1 MAPHCAFRNSEAKP
15 TDKAPQSS
23 VRASVGRGR
32 LPEPLSPRLQTRDQD
47 PHVLYRESNET
58 KSGEQPVCTESTI
71 PVLSLVNKG
80 AERWPCGFSTSP
92 NRNTQ
97 KESSLVVQ
105 WVKDLILSLQWLQS
119 LRGVDLIPGQGT
131 STCHGC
137 SQKKKNPPKNKK

>member
-1 MAPHCAFRNSEAKP
+1 M
-15 TDKAPQSS
+15 
-23 VRASVGRGR
+23 
-32 LPEPLSPRLQTRDQD
+32 
-47 PHVLYRESNET
+47 LYRESNET

-105 WVKDLILSLQWLQS
+105 WVKDLTLSLQWLQS

-137 SQKKKNPPKNKK
+137 SQKKTPQKTKNNKPHRKVGISTMWLLFFFIITQMNLSHSYYFKMR